1 MGSLC
6 LQPLFLRIL
15 YIIGRIINI
24 VKFVVPIVLIIKV
37 AIDMYRHVINPED
50 KEGLDKIKNKI
61 IASVIIFLTPTIV
74 SLLYSFIE
82 KTIVNYEYSDLT
94 VCREFAN
101 MKYINALE
109 NEIEE
114 INKTKSELESN
125 QYKSDYERDISAVRL
140 YVNNK
145 TNDSNSDSDTGTN
158 SNNDSNI
165 DDNTQ
170 SIVTNDKGS
179 LQTKKY
185 NNWNYYLYIPD
196 SAKTSSKPLVVFL
209 HGSGESGSDIKKLQN
224 YGFAK
229 YINRE
234 KKDYDT
240 FILMPQ
246 LTSGENWNTSTN
258 REKLM
263 SLIKQIANENNVD
276 KSRISISGF
285 SLGTVAIPSL
295 VEENPRYFSAIVFIA
310 LCTDGNS
317 KVSYFR
323 NTPTRLYHGG
333 SDSSCRP
340 SHSQEFA
347 NALKKNNGNVNL
359 FILPNRPHNI
369 VDDVFKDGKVISWMT
384 AQRR

>member
-101 MKYINALE
+101 MEYITELE
-109 NEIEE
+109 NKIKEIEKEDADKKRESYLNNYEQMVEE
-114 INKTKSELESN
+114 IRLIVANKHDDNT
-125 QYKSDYERDISAVRL
+125 D
-140 YVNNK
+140 
-145 TNDSNSDSDTGTN
+145 TNTDDN
-158 SNNDSNI
+158 SNDDSNI
-165 DDNTQ
+165 DDNIQ
-170 SIVTNDKGS
+170 SVVTNDKGS

-209 HGSGESGSDIKKLQN
+209 HGSGEKGTDISKLEN

-229 YINRE
+229 YIKKE

-240 FILMPQ
+240 YILMPQ
-246 LTSGENWNTSTN
+246 LPSGNESWDTS
-258 REKLM
+258 KLM
-263 SLIKQIANENNVD
+263 TLINKIVSENNVD
-276 KSRISISGF
+276 RSRISISGF

-295 VEENPRYFSAIVFIA
+295 IEENPRYFSAIVFIA

-333 SDSSCRP
+333 SDSACKP

-347 NALKKNNGNVNL
+347 DALKKNNGNVNL

-369 VDDVFKDGKVISWMT
+369 VNDVFKDGKVISWMT

>member
-6 LQPLFLRIL
+6 LQPFFLRIL
-15 YIIGRIINI
+15 YIVGKILNI
-24 VKFVVPIVLIIKV
+24 LRFAVPIILIIRIG
-37 AIDMYRHVINPED
+37 IDVYKSIIDPEN
-50 KEGLDKIKNKI
+50 KEGLSKTKNRILASI
-61 IASVIIFLTPTIV
+61 IVFLTPTIIT
-74 SLLYSFIE
+74 LLYEFIE
-82 KTIVNYEYSDLT
+82 KNIVNNEYSDLT

-101 MKYINALE
+101 MEYINALE

-114 INKTKSELESN
+114 INKTKSELASN

-165 DDNTQ
+165 DDNIQ
-170 SIVTNDKGS
+170 SVVTNNKGS
-179 LQTKKY
+179 LQAKKY
-185 NNWNYYLYIPD
+185 NNWNYYLYVPD
-196 SAKTSSKPLVVFL
+196 SAKTSRKPLVVFL
-209 HGSGESGSDIKKLQN
+209 HGSGERGTDISKLEN

-229 YINRE
+229 YIKKE

-240 FILMPQ
+240 YILMPQ
-246 LTSGENWNTSTN
+246 LPSGSWDTS
-258 REKLM
+258 KLM
-263 SLIKQIANENNVD
+263 TLINKIVSENNVD
-276 KSRISISGF
+276 RSRISISGF
-285 SLGTVAIPSL
+285 SLGTVPLPSL
-295 VEENPRYFSAIVFIA
+295 IEENPRYFSAVVFIA
-310 LCTDGNS
+310 SCTDGVD

-347 NALKKNNGNVNL
+347 DALKKNNGNVNL

-369 VDDVFKDGKVISWMT
+369 VNDVFKDGKVISWMT